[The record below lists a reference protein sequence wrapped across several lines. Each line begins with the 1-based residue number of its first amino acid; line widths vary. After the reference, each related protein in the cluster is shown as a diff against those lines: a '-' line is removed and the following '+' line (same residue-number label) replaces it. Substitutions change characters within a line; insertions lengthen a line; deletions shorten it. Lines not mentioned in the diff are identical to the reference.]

1 MSTGVVSPTDGDLDE
16 DSLQE
21 LFTWIDEI
29 PLSRPKK
36 SITRDFSD
44 GVLVAEIV
52 KNFLPK
58 LVDIHNY
65 SPANSLTQKLTNWST
80 LNRKV
85 LTKHLNYTV
94 SDNTINNIV
103 NCKAGAIEHVL
114 FVLRGKIEKHIARR
128 EAQELRKQQ
137 KVYDDFSPE
146 GPVKD
151 HTGFN
156 TEEYYP
162 NGADNNYGYAF
173 NTVPGWGPGVVPTGY
188 PIQPQPEMSGFHPGA
203 PPAKPPISGTKQGD
217 AGPPTEGS
225 SMRLRPRGQSYNNV
239 DGKGRINPTGKGGK
253 VARAQSYQDV
263 SVDDQPNLRLILEE
277 KEQALLASQE
287 TIQILQAKMRRLEH
301 LLHLKDLRID
311 DLAKRLQSA
320 THPLPR
326 QLPPQQ
332 NAPQPG
338 TMDTGVHPAV
348 MQHPLHHPNPLPP
361 LNHHQPMQQ
370 Q

>member
-162 NGADNNYGYAF
+162 NGRQF
-173 NTVPGWGPGVVPTGY
+173 
-188 PIQPQPEMSGFHPGA
+188 
-203 PPAKPPISGTKQGD
+203 
-217 AGPPTEGS
+217 
-225 SMRLRPRGQSYNNV
+225 
-239 DGKGRINPTGKGGK
+239 GK

-320 THPLPR
+320 
-326 QLPPQQ
+326 
-332 NAPQPG
+332 
-338 TMDTGVHPAV
+338 
-348 MQHPLHHPNPLPP
+348 
-361 LNHHQPMQQ
+361 
-370 Q
+370 